1 MTSGEPGAS
10 SPRGSLA
17 RSTDD
22 RLLDA
27 TGTVLARVGWSQ
39 VTMAAV
45 AAAADVSRQTLYKRF
60 GSRGELAQAY
70 VLREAARLVVLVES
84 AIAQRAADPRAA
96 IAAAF
101 DVFFGA
107 AAEHPLVR
115 AIVGDRDGSAGG
127 DELLELVTIRG
138 RSVLDTAAHHLAAVL
153 RNTWPALSPSSADLA
168 AEVAVR
174 LAISTAAL
182 PGGPAGL
189 NGERLAEGLAP
200 YLERELGGG
209 ALK

>member
-1 MTSGEPGAS
+1 MTAGEPG
-10 SPRGSLA
+10 A

-27 TGTVLARVGWSQ
+27 TGEVLARVGWSQ

-45 AAAADVSRQTLYKRF
+45 AADADVSRQTLYKRF
-60 GSRGELAQAY
+60 GSRAELAQAY
-70 VLREAARLVVLVES
+70 VLREAGRLLAGVDA
-84 AIAQRAADPRAA
+84 AIAEHDDDPRAA

-101 DVFFGA
+101 DAFLSA

-115 AIVGDRDGSAGG
+115 AIVGDRDGAAGG

-138 RSVLDTAAHHLAAVL
+138 RSVLDTAAHHLATVL
-153 RNTWPALSPSSADLA
+153 RDTWPALSPASADLA
-168 AEVAVR
+168 GEIAVR

-182 PGGPAGL
+182 PGGPAELDGA
-189 NGERLAEGLAP
+189 RFAEALAP
-200 YLERELGGG
+200 YLEQELGGG
-209 ALK
+209 AEPRP

>member
-1 MTSGEPGAS
+1 VTAAP
-10 SPRGSLA
+10 P

-27 TGTVLARVGWSQ
+27 TGAVLARVGWSQ

-60 GSRGELAQAY
+60 GSRAELAQAY
-70 VLREAARLVVLVES
+70 VLREAQRLVTVVD
-84 AIAQRAADPRAA
+84 ATIAGHRDDPHAA
-96 IAAAF
+96 IATAF
-101 DVFFGA
+101 DAFLTA

-115 AIVGDRDGSAGG
+115 AIVGDQPGS
-127 DELLELVTIRG
+127 DELLELVTTRG
-138 RSVLDTAAHHLAAVL
+138 RSVLDAAARHLAAVL
-153 RNTWPALSPSSADLA
+153 RATWPALPPASADLA

-182 PGGPAGL
+182 PDGPAHLDG
-189 NGERLAEGLAP
+189 RRFADALAP
-200 YLERELGGG
+200 YLERELAG
-209 ALK
+209 A

>member
-1 MTSGEPGAS
+1 VTAGP
-10 SPRGSLA
+10 PP

-45 AAAADVSRQTLYKRF
+45 AASAEVSRQTLYKRF
-60 GSRGELAQAY
+60 GSRAELAQAY
-70 VLREAARLVVLVES
+70 VLREAGRLVAVVD
-84 AIAQRAADPRAA
+84 ATITAHRDDPRTA

-101 DVFFGA
+101 DVFLAA

-115 AIVGDRDGSAGG
+115 AILDEGDGAGAD
-127 DELLELVTIRG
+127 DELLELFTIRG

-153 RNTWPALSPSSADLA
+153 RTTWPALSPASVDLA
-168 AEVAVR
+168 AEITVR
-174 LAISTAAL
+174 LAISIAAL
-182 PGGPAGL
+182 PDGPAALDGA
-189 NGERLAEGLAP
+189 RLAEALAP
-200 YLERELGGG
+200 YLEQELGGCG
-209 ALK
+209 A

>member
-1 MTSGEPGAS
+1 MTAAGA
-10 SPRGSLA
+10 P

-27 TGTVLARVGWSQ
+27 TGAVMARVGWSR

-60 GSRGELAQAY
+60 GSRAELAQAY
-70 VLREAARLVVLVES
+70 VLREADRLVALVES
-84 AIAQRAADPRAA
+84 AIAARAGDPRAA

-101 DVFFGA
+101 DVFLAA

-115 AIVGDRDGSAGG
+115 AILGEGDGAAGG

-138 RSVLDTAAHHLAAVL
+138 RSVLDTAAHHLSAILRAA
-153 RNTWPALSPSSADLA
+153 WPALSPDSADLA
-168 AEVAVR
+168 AEIAVR

-182 PGGPAGL
+182 PDGPAHL
-189 NGERLAEGLAP
+189 NGGRLADALAP
-200 YLERELGGG
+200 YLEREL
-209 ALK
+209 A

>member
-1 MTSGEPGAS
+1 MTVTG
-10 SPRGSLA
+10 A

-27 TGTVLARVGWSQ
+27 TGTVLADVGWSQ
-39 VTMAAV
+39 VTMASV

-70 VLREAARLVVLVES
+70 VLREAGRLVTVVDG
-84 AIAQRAADPRAA
+84 AIADHRDDPHAA

-101 DVFFGA
+101 ATFLTA

-115 AIVGDRDGSAGG
+115 AIVGEGQAA
-127 DELLELVTIRG
+127 DELLELFTIRG
-138 RSVLDTAAHHLAAVL
+138 RSVLDAAAHHLAAVL
-153 RNTWPALSPSSADLA
+153 RETWPVLSPASADLA
-168 AEVAVR
+168 AEIAVR

-182 PGGPAGL
+182 PDGPARLDGR
-189 NGERLAEGLAP
+189 RLADALAP
-200 YLERELGGG
+200 YLERELAG
-209 ALK
+209 A

>member
-1 MTSGEPGAS
+1 VTAAGAGD
-10 SPRGSLA
+10 P

-27 TGTVLARVGWSQ
+27 TGTVMARVGWSR
-39 VTMAAV
+39 VTMAEV

-60 GSRGELAQAY
+60 GSRAELAQAY
-70 VLREAARLVVLVES
+70 VLREAGRLVALVES
-84 AIAQRAADPRAA
+84 AITTRADDPRAA

-101 DVFFGA
+101 DVFLAA

-115 AIVGDRDGSAGG
+115 AIVGEGDGAAGG

-138 RSVLDTAAHHLAAVL
+138 RSVLDTAAHHLSAIL
-153 RNTWPALSPSSADLA
+153 RSTWPALTPASADLA
-168 AEVAVR
+168 GEIAVR

-182 PGGPAGL
+182 PDGPAHL
-189 NGERLAEGLAP
+189 NGGRLGDALAP
-200 YLERELGGG
+200 YLEREL
-209 ALK
+209 A